1 MSDIRESHIILDT
14 ENFKKE
20 ECNAKFSFKL
30 NLGTKEHE
38 EKLGKIK
45 AFGVEPATNV
55 LVVCNEFETEEAAQA
70 AAKVVEMYESEIPK
84 HYPGPAFWEAPK
96 VQGKTV
102 VAPFRV
108 PEQYAAQLVILE
120 PFITALGELTA
131 TDQYLEVEAA
141 FHMPGKEI
149 FSAQPAPDA
158 KVKVNSL
165 LKIALVTH
173 KDLSKKISE
182 IMKEMMGE
190 GHAKT
195 NIAMT
200 YLSNLKHVR
209 VNARFEDYVS
219 GDNEDIKNKVREGV
233 QTLASLM
240 EQVALLELAK
250 TMAGKMSGV
259 LCIAPAVSLSFS
271 LDFPGFAELL
281 AAANA
286 NP

>member
-20 ECNAKFSFKL
+20 ECNTKFSFKL

-38 EKLGKIK
+38 EKLSKIK

-55 LVVCNEFETEEAAQA
+55 LVICNEFETEEAAQA

-84 HYPGPAFWEAPK
+84 HYPGPPFWETPK
-96 VQGKTV
+96 VQGKTL

-120 PFITALGELTA
+120 PFITALGELAA

-141 FHMPGKEI
+141 LHMPGKEI
-149 FSAQPAPDA
+149 FSGEGAAPDA
-158 KVKVNSL
+158 KVKVNSM
-165 LKIALVTH
+165 LKVALVTH
-173 KDLSKKISE
+173 KDLPKKISE

-190 GHAKT
+190 GNAKT

-209 VNARFEDYVS
+209 VNARFEDYIS
-219 GDNEDIKNKVREGV
+219 GDKEDIKNRIKTVSYTHL
-233 QTLASLM
+233 TLPTICS
-240 EQVALLELAK
+240 V
-250 TMAGKMSGV
+250 
-259 LCIAPAVSLSFS
+259 
-271 LDFPGFAELL
+271 
-281 AAANA
+281 
-286 NP
+286 